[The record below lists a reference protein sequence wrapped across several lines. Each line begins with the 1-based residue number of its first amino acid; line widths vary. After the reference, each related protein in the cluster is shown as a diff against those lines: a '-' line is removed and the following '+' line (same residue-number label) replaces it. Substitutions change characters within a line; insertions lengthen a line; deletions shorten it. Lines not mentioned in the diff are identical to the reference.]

1 MPVVPHKVAKVVLEA
16 LPLQC
21 QAAAEI
27 QHCTPNLEVLPMSG
41 IDLFLAQPNKLLL
54 EGWEQDSLKTS
65 DKIRA
70 KGYLASTVVPYR
82 AQLSCFKITF
92 QN

>member
-1 MPVVPHKVAKVVLEA
+1 
-16 LPLQC
+16 
-21 QAAAEI
+21 
-27 QHCTPNLEVLPMSG
+27 MSG

-54 EGWEQDSLKTS
+54 EGLEQDSLKRS